1 MLASA
6 NQNIPIVDFLV
17 KECKI
22 ISFGKICILGKV
34 DIKRSVNG

>member
-22 ISFGKICILGKV
+22 ISFGKILYF
-34 DIKRSVNG
+34 R